1 MESIPPGPRSPWLVF
16 GLSGQIGDALR
27 EAHGSGDP
35 PLLALS
41 RSAHPDAPGL
51 RWLQGELPDAVPALA
66 ETPAAVLS
74 LGPLDLFA
82 RWFEA
87 SPLRP
92 ARVVALGSTS
102 VHGKQGSPD
111 PAEQALVARL
121 REAEERLARAA
132 DQRGSALTL
141 LRPTLVW
148 GRGRDHNLSRLVV
161 LARRLGWLP
170 LPRSARG
177 LRQPV
182 HADDVAAAALAALRA
197 PEPRPGL
204 FDLPGGETLTYE
216 EMVARCLAAGAPG
229 SRLLRLPGPLFR
241 AGVRLARLA
250 GRLGDAGE
258 GVLARLDR
266 DLVYDG
272 GPARAALG
280 WEPRPFRPD
289 PGCFPDR

>member
-1 MESIPPGPRSPWLVF
+1 MASTRPENIQARPSSRSDSARPSSGTQGRALRTTSPAITFGVSMTQRVRPNSGASPASQAERRRARSGISSRSRASTKGAARMASSIAFLAGARRGSGVAGDVDGGAPLHAGRSESTAGHACRRSTAGYADGMESIPPGPRSPWLVF

-141 LRPTLVW
+141 LRPTLV
-148 GRGRDHNLSRLVV
+148 
-161 LARRLGWLP
+161 
-170 LPRSARG
+170 
-177 LRQPV
+177 
-182 HADDVAAAALAALRA
+182 
-197 PEPRPGL
+197 
-204 FDLPGGETLTYE
+204 
-216 EMVARCLAAGAPG
+216 
-229 SRLLRLPGPLFR
+229 
-241 AGVRLARLA
+241 
-250 GRLGDAGE
+250 
-258 GVLARLDR
+258 
-266 DLVYDG
+266 
-272 GPARAALG
+272 
-280 WEPRPFRPD
+280 
-289 PGCFPDR
+289 